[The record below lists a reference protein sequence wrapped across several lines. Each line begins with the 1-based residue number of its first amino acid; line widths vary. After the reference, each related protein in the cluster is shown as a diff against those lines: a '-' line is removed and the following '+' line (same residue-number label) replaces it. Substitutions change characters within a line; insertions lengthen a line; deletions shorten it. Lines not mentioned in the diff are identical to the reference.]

1 MPHQDIYGRAL
12 VQNFQTFLFRR
23 VFLAIYTLESAV
35 KILSRGMVLAN
46 FTYLRDPWNIL
57 DISVILTA

>member
-1 MPHQDIYGRAL
+1 MLELAFWNGAYRLFIMS
-12 VQNFQTFLFRR
+12 FRR
-23 VFLAIYTLESAV
+23 VFLAIYTLEMTV

>member
-1 MPHQDIYGRAL
+1 MICIIII
-12 VQNFQTFLFRR
+12 FLRR
-23 VFLAIYTLESAV
+23 VFLAIYTLEMTV
-35 KILSRGMVLAN
+35 KISSRGMVLAN